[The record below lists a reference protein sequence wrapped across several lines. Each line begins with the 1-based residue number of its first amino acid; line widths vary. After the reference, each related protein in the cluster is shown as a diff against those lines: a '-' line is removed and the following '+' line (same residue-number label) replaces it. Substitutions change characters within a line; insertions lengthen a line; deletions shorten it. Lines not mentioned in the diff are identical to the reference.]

1 MKGMHITSG
10 MVKNGAV
17 LFAATFAGVQGF
29 KAGCRGFE
37 KLVPEV
43 INKIT
48 VGRAVVSALSDSD
61 DDDDDD
67 YDDEDE

>member
-1 MKGMHITSG
+1 M
-10 MVKNGAV
+10 
-17 LFAATFAGVQGF
+17 FAATFAGVQGF

-43 INKIT
+43 IDKIT

>member
-1 MKGMHITSG
+1 MKGIHITSG

-43 INKIT
+43 IDKIV
-48 VGRAVVSALSDSD
+48 VGRAVVSALSDTD
-61 DDDDDD
+61 DDDED
-67 YDDEDE
+67 YEEDDE

>member
-1 MKGMHITSG
+1 MRGIHITSG

-17 LFAATFAGVQGF
+17 IFAATFAGVQGF

-43 INKIT
+43 IDKIV
-48 VGRAVVSALSDSD
+48 VGRALASALANGDE
-61 DDDDDD
+61 
-67 YDDEDE
+67 DDEEDEDDE